1 MRLGWLLTLFLF
13 WLLGENQEEGDKFR
27 VLNIANLIEL
37 ADLEIEA
44 VIFEERILCSTHEE
58 VEQGIE
64 NVGLK
69 QADYQ
74 EFTIRRAIE
83 YSALLSQIF
92 GVGVLR
98 FGIRVEADSIK
109 ATFINDGIESVILIS
124 HIQEVHLSVRH
135 SRDTS
140 LVHFSDHVS
149 NEIDTGDISLIHH
162 CAKFL
167 RKERITAAGNQ
178 DSLRVS
184 LNQAILEVWNQI
196 LKVGVPFER
205 LHIRALIVLVYLL
218 GFEEI
223 GPEVLTLELFRVFRL
238 KVECL

>member
-1 MRLGWLLTLFLF
+1 MRLGRLLTLFLF

-74 EFTIRRAIE
+74 EFPIRRAIE

-92 GVGVLR
+92 GIGVLR
-98 FGIRVEADSIK
+98 FGI
-109 ATFINDGIESVILIS
+109 
-124 HIQEVHLSVRH
+124 
-135 SRDTS
+135 
-140 LVHFSDHVS
+140 
-149 NEIDTGDISLIHH
+149 
-162 CAKFL
+162 
-167 RKERITAAGNQ
+167 
-178 DSLRVS
+178 
-184 LNQAILEVWNQI
+184 
-196 LKVGVPFER
+196 
-205 LHIRALIVLVYLL
+205 
-218 GFEEI
+218 
-223 GPEVLTLELFRVFRL
+223 
-238 KVECL
+238 